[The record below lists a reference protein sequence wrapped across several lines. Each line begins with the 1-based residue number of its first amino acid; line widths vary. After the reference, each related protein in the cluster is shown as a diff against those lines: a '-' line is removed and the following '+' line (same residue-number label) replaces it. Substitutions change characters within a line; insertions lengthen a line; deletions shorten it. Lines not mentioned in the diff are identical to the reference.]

1 MSRLRSAALLHI
13 QFGIIVPNMSSEPLS
28 ASDQSNHASA
38 RVRSML
44 ERVLVPLVR
53 VLVRHHVSFNTFS
66 DIAKQAYVRVT
77 TDEFGLSGRPA
88 SKSRVAL
95 LTGINRRDVS
105 RIQADADAADSLEMF
120 GPAFR
125 LVSRW
130 IRGDN
135 YQDEHGDP
143 RAIPLEGPA
152 PSFAALVADC
162 CPDVPATAVLRE
174 LLHSGVCM
182 QTDAA
187 TPLLELQQ
195 VGYVPREDVAAK
207 LDLLGT
213 DVAAL
218 LSTISHN
225 ISEPDAPLFQRKV
238 SFPQLSPAGIQA
250 LLRVASSDG
259 QDLLRRLDKQLA
271 PLQSD
276 DASGRFAGLGIYAFV
291 EDADTDGDF
300 GTTRTSDTSLD

>member
-1 MSRLRSAALLHI
+1 
-13 QFGIIVPNMSSEPLS
+13 
-28 ASDQSNHASA
+28 
-38 RVRSML
+38 ML

-53 VLVRHHVSFNTFS
+53 VMVRHHISFNTFA

-95 LTGINRRDVS
+95 LTGINRREVS
-105 RIQADADAADSLEMF
+105 RIQTSGEAVSPADMF

-125 LVSRW
+125 LVSHW
-130 IRGDN
+130 IRGHS
-135 YQDEHGDP
+135 YQDEQGNP
-143 RAIPLEGPA
+143 RAIPLEGPS
-152 PSFAALVADC
+152 PSFASLVTEC

-174 LLHSGVCM
+174 LLSSGVCR
-182 QTDAA
+182 QLDGP
-187 TPLLELQQ
+187 TPKLQLQQ
-195 VGYVPREDVAAK
+195 VGFVPREDVAAK

-225 ISEPDAPLFQRKV
+225 ISQPDAPLFQRKV
-238 SFPQLSPAGIQA
+238 SFGHLSTSGIRA
-250 LLRVASSDG
+250 LLKAANTDG
-259 QDLLRRLDKQLA
+259 QDFLRKLDKQLA

-276 DASGRFAGLGIYAFV
+276 DDSGRFAGLGIYAFV
-291 EDADTDGDF
+291 QDADTRLDE
-300 GTTRTSDTSLD
+300 TRTSKHPKDRS